1 MHRPDRRTSVRPTPR
16 LALLTIALALVLAAA
31 PAVARADGDPAS
43 DVLVSQTVFLP
54 WDAGASSAQE
64 VQLAAVARAAS
75 ARGDPTRVAV
85 IASAK
90 DLGSVTALWRQPQSY
105 AEYLGDELSLLF
117 RGNVLVVMPNGFGLY
132 RDGVAP
138 GVERAAL
145 LRAGL
150 SDEKGSLASSAVSA
164 VRALAAA
171 SGHALS
177 LSSAHAVSSPGKSSP
192 SARDVTAWI
201 VFLVGAWLV
210 AIAWWASLRA
220 RRPSLR
226 GRHAGAPRS

>member
-1 MHRPDRRTSVRPTPR
+1 
-16 LALLTIALALVLAAA
+16 
-31 PAVARADGDPAS
+31 
-43 DVLVSQTVFLP
+43 
-54 WDAGASSAQE
+54 
-64 VQLAAVARAAS
+64 
-75 ARGDPTRVAV
+75 
-85 IASAK
+85 
-90 DLGSVTALWRQPQSY
+90 
-105 AEYLGDELSLLF
+105 
-117 RGNVLVVMPNGFGLY
+117 VLVVMPNGFGLY